1 MRSGTFLFVAVLCC
15 AAVYQA
21 AAATGNPFLGTDY
34 YINPDFEDEVNGTIA
49 KYPNLAAQ
57 LKRASQVSAAY
68 WIDTIARIT
77 NVSKVLDGA
86 KAQQAKTGK
95 KTLTTFIVYDLPNRD
110 CAAAA
115 SNGEL
120 LCTDNSCTEGLN
132 SYKTKY
138 VDPIVALF
146 KKYPDQPIVAIV
158 EPDSLGNLATNLN
171 IGKCQQAETAYYSGI
186 AYSIQQLATLPHVSI
201 YLDACHGGWLGWDDN
216 RNKIAQVFSKVL
228 SMAGGVDKI
237 RGFATNT
244 ANYQPLGSISSTAD
258 PCNLQSQY
266 NKAINEVIYVNLL
279 SQTLQSAGIRD
290 KGYIIDTGRN
300 GVTNMRKDCS
310 NWCNINHAGLGIRP
324 TSNTAAIAGINIID
338 AFYWLKT
345 PGESDGTSD
354 SSAPRYD
361 FHCGSSDSYTPAPQA
376 GLWNGDYFV
385 MLVQN
390 ANPPI

>member
-1 MRSGTFLFVAVLCC
+1 LVVVAVFLSCLSAREVL
-15 AAVYQA
+15 AAQ
-21 AAATGNPFLGTDY
+21 GNPFVGTDY
-34 YINPDFEDEVNGTIA
+34 YINPDFVLEVNTTIVQN
-49 KYPNLAAQ
+49 PSLEPQ
-57 LKRASQVSAAY
+57 LRKASQVSAAY
-68 WIDTIARIT
+68 WIDTIARIA

-95 KTLTTFIVYDLPNRD
+95 KTLTAFIIYDLPNRD

-120 LCTDNSCTEGLN
+120 TCADSACTEGLN
-132 SYKTKY
+132 TYKTKY
-138 VDPIVALF
+138 IDPIVTLF
-146 KKYPDQPIVAIV
+146 RKYPDQPIVAVI

-171 IGKCQQAETAYYSGI
+171 VQKCSTAQS
-186 AYSIQQLATLPHVSI
+186 AYLTGVAYAIQQLSALPNLYL

-216 RNKIAQVFSKVL
+216 RNKIATIFQQVL
-228 SMAGGVDKI
+228 NQAGGADKI

-258 PCNLQSQY
+258 PCHLQSQY
-266 NKAINEVIYVNLL
+266 NKAINEVIYVNMLA
-279 SQTLQSAGIRD
+279 QTLQNVGITN

-300 GVTNMRKDCS
+300 GVTNMRQDCS

-324 TSNTAAIAGINIID
+324 TSDTQAISGINIID

-354 SSAPRYD
+354 QNAPRFDY
-361 FHCGSSDSYTPAPQA
+361 HCASSDSYIPAPQA
-376 GLWNGDYFV
+376 GKWNSPYFV

-390 ANPPI
+390 ANPPL

>member
-1 MRSGTFLFVAVLCC
+1 VENMRSILLAILLLIT
-15 AAVYQA
+15 VYQA
-21 AAATGNPFLGTDY
+21 AAQNPFVGADY
-34 YINPDFEDEVNGTIA
+34 YINPDFVLEVNTTIA
-49 KYPNLAAQ
+49 KNPSLEPQLRKAA
-57 LKRASQVSAAY
+57 QVSAAY
-68 WIDTIARIT
+68 WIDTIARIP
-77 NVSKVLDGA
+77 NVTRVLDGA
-86 KAQQAKTGK
+86 KAQQAKTGR
-95 KTLTTFIVYDLPNRD
+95 KTLTVFIVYDLPNRD

-120 LCTDNSCTEGLN
+120 VCADSACVDGLN
-132 SYKTKY
+132 TYRTKY

-146 KKYPDQPIVAIV
+146 KKYPDLPIVAIV
-158 EPDSLGNLATNLN
+158 EPDSLGNLATNLA
-171 IGKCQQAETAYYSGI
+171 IQKCAIAENAYYTGV
-186 AYSIQQLATLPHVSI
+186 AYSIAQLSQLSNVHI

-228 SMAGGVDKI
+228 NAAGGVNKI
-237 RGFATNT
+237 RGFAANT

-266 NKAINEVIYVNLL
+266 NKAINEVIYVNML
-279 SQTLQSAGIRD
+279 SQTLAGVGITN

-324 TSNTAAIAGINIID
+324 TSDTAAISGINIID

-354 SSAPRYD
+354 QNAPRYD
-361 FHCGSSDSYTPAPQA
+361 YHCGSSDSFIPAPQA
-376 GLWNGDYFV
+376 GQWNSDYFV
-385 MLVQN
+385 MVVQN
-390 ANPPI
+390 ANPPL